1 MSTNRLTR
9 AIALT
14 AGGLLLAGGA
24 AVATAGT
31 ATAAEPTHAP
41 TSYSAHDDGGYGWG
55 HHDHDRGYGDYY
67 GLVVLVPVGGYGG
80 YYGLGGFPGY
90 Y

>member
-41 TSYSAHDDGGYGWG
+41 TSHSAYDGGYGWG
-55 HHDHDRGYGDYY
+55 HHNHDRGYGDSY
-67 GLVVLVPVGGYGG
+67 GLVILVPVGGYGG
-80 YYGLGGFPGY
+80 YYDLGGFPGY

>member
-31 ATAAEPTHAP
+31 ASATPTHAP
-41 TSYSAHDDGGYGWG
+41 VSYSSHDDGHDWGYN
-55 HHDHDRGYGDYY
+55 HDHGRGYGDYY
-67 GLVVLVPVGGYGG
+67 DYGDYYG
-80 YYGLGGFPGY
+80 YGLGGYVIIIGLGGY
-90 Y
+90 

>member
-31 ATAAEPTHAP
+31 ASAAAPTHVP
-41 TSYSAHDDGGYGWG
+41 SGYSSHDDGHDWGYY
-55 HHDHDRGYGDYY
+55 HDHGRGYGDYTVVVIY
-67 GLVVLVPVGGYGG
+67 GLGGYGDLYGLGG
-80 YYGLGGFPGY
+80 YYGY
-90 Y
+90 